1 MPLVG
6 IFWSFA
12 WVWNVQIQKWFS
24 NVVNVLKQEISD
36 ELYGR
41 KKIRTITEKS
51 VFDFSKRIGFLF
63 FLMIHQVATL
73 VCT

>member
-51 VFDFSKRIGFLF
+51 VFDFTKRIGFLF